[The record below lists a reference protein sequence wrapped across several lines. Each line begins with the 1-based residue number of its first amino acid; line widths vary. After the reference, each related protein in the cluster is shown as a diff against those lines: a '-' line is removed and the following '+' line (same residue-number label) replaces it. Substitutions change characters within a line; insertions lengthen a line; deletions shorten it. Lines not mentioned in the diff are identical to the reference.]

1 MEKIFYL
8 CHNIS
13 MKKEHQT
20 EKEVIEAEII
30 DEKGL
35 PIPSEESPEQNHGP
49 QTDIRRVGFLT
60 GFFALAFSFVMILLM
75 AIITVFIIFPL
86 MLLGRLLGLQIKT
99 FRK

>member
-13 MKKEHQT
+13 MKNVKKAEQ
-20 EKEVIEAEII
+20 EVIEAEIL
-30 DEKGL
+30 DENGL
-35 PIPSEESPEQNHGP
+35 PVVAGSSAKEQKRP
-49 QTDIRRVGFLT
+49 YEVKAGFLT